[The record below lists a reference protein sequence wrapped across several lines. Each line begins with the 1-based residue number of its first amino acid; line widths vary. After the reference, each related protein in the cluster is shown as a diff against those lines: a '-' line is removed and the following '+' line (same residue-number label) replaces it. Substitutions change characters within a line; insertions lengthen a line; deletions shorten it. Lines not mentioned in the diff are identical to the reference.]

1 MVTAASLK
9 LHAREKGEDADIGVG
24 EGEYKDEKKM
34 VYFIFPGKFPQIH
47 EKTEKGLQFPWAILF
62 VAEVI

>member
-47 EKTEKGLQFPWAILF
+47 EKTEKGLQFP
-62 VAEVI
+62 